1 MAMSWSK
8 ILEVLPKLAR
18 GMLPGLIVSG
28 SPLARGAEKTL
39 ARAGLKGAVW
49 DYPDL
54 PGDFNY
60 PITNPINETWVD
72 GKKTVTPAKNLGVQR
87 GYSKSALVQTLQQHN
102 KGIADG
108 NERSLERWWPGE
120 DTQPRIMFN
129 PNSTAVDGVQI
140 VKDAKTGALKIQVKW
155 IKGSKWYTYNGGD
168 DLLETTEIA
177 RDLLTAPSIGRALV
191 RKGKLFH
198 TDSKDLLGKP
208 TPAPESEIGWWGRE
222 YYDAAAAGGKY

>member
-1 MAMSWSK
+1 MAVSWKK
-8 ILEVLPKLAR
+8 ILELMPSMAQAF
-18 GMLPGLIVSG
+18 LPGLFNPAASLGRAATKSLASG
-28 SPLARGAEKTL
+28 L
-39 ARAGLKGAVW
+39 LKGAAL

-54 PGDFNY
+54 PEDFNY
-60 PITNPINETWVD
+60 PITDPGNETWVD
-72 GKKTVTPAKNLGVQR
+72 GKKTVKPALNLGVQR

-129 PNSTAVDGVQI
+129 PNSTAVEGVKITDDG
-140 VKDAKTGALKIQVKW
+140 KIQVKW
-155 IKGSKWYTYNGGD
+155 IKGSKWYTYKGGD
-168 DLLETTEIA
+168 NLLETTEIA

-198 TDSKDLLGKP
+198 TDRKDLLGKP
-208 TPAPESEIGWWGRE
+208 TPAPESEMGWWGRE
-222 YYDAAAAGGKY
+222 YYDASAAGGKY